1 MSSSAPSYRL
11 VIFDEIDEPVQKDA
25 RDLFCKVTGIHPTDA
40 VQWLARTPGTW
51 PHPLDEAATRLLLD
65 GLYDLAIAA
74 EAWLVDRF
82 PNLGTPRSVHRAA
95 CLAEGLRIEGL
106 RGEPTHW
113 VPWDKVEMICA
124 GRIGGSDHVRNP
136 ASPRWPSAV
145 VTGIRA
151 IALRKPRISDRGSRS
166 QRTPRD
172 PVDEVLVVRRDPRV
186 AFRFAEDQMNY
197 SYLGDRLA
205 ESAAENFPV
214 FLADLCARASTA
226 YLTPSTRALLG
237 RDDDAECEF
246 PNSKA
251 LFDYAMHR
259 LLWNWYSR
267 DRDRRNAA
275 QSGDSGSSDQDP
287 DTGGFGSSEFE
298 R

>member
-65 GLYDLAIAA
+65 GLYELAIAA

-82 PNLGTPRSVHRAA
+82 PNLGTPRSIHRAA
-95 CLAEGLRIEGL
+95 CLDEGLRIEGL

-124 GRIGGSDHVRNP
+124 GRIGGSDEFRGP
-136 ASPRWPSAV
+136 AAPRWPSAV

-151 IALRKPRISDRGSRS
+151 IALRKPRPSDRRSRS

-172 PVDEVLVVRRDPRV
+172 PVGEVLVVRRDPRL

-205 ESAAENFPV
+205 GSAAENFPV
-214 FLADLCARASTA
+214 FLADLCARASAA

-237 RDDDAECEF
+237 RDDAAEYEF
-246 PNSKA
+246 PTSQA
-251 LFDYAMHR
+251 LLEYATHR
-259 LLWNWYSR
+259 LLWSWYSR
-267 DRDRRNAA
+267 DRDRRNSA
-275 QSGDSGSSDQDP
+275 QRGDSGPSDYDP

-298 R
+298 I